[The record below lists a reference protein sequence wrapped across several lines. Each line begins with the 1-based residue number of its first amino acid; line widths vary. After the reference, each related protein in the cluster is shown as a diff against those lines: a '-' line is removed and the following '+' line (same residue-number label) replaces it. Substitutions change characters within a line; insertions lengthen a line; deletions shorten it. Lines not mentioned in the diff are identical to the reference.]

1 MNKPNEAAAT
11 EDFEFAALSEAENYR
26 RAIVAEFAPFLK
38 GSILEIGAGIGQI
51 SEAMLHLPDVREL
64 VGVEPD
70 DRFQKGFRQRLP
82 HIRLVEGTVADL
94 APGESFNGAVMV
106 NVLEHIEHDLDE
118 LVRLHA
124 ILKPSGGYLCLLVP
138 ARQEL
143 YSDLDAHFGHFR
155 RYSRTNLREKLLAA
169 GFTIRRVDYF
179 NFIGYFAWLVRYRMM
194 RGMSFDINQVRLF
207 DRRLLPVGHWIESN
221 IVRPPLG
228 QSVIAVAQ
236 AL

>member
-38 GSILEIGAGIGQI
+38 GRVLEIGAGIGQI
-51 SEAMLHLPDVREL
+51 SEAMLNLPDVREL
-64 VGVEPD
+64 IGVEPD
-70 DRFQKGFRQRLP
+70 ERFQKGFRLRLP
-82 HIRLVEGTVADL
+82 NTRLVEGTVADL
-94 APGESFNGAVMV
+94 AEGETFDGAVMV
-106 NVLEHIEHDLDE
+106 NVLEHIEHDLEE
-118 LVRLHA
+118 LTRLHG

-138 ARQEL
+138 ARKEL

-155 RYSRTNLREKLLAA
+155 RYSRSDMRDKLVAA
-169 GFTIRRVDYF
+169 GFTVRRVDYF
-179 NFIGYFAWLVRYRMM
+179 NFIGYFAWLIRFRLM
-194 RGMSFDINQVRLF
+194 RGMSFDIKQVRLF
-207 DRRLLPVGHWIESN
+207 DRRLLPVGHWIESR